1 MSDEPVT
8 TSEVTIERVER
19 GLAILALLERLDGPL
34 ACLRS
39 TRRCCLNWWRFALA
53 RRAGD

>member
-19 GLAILALLERLDGPL
+19 GLAVLALLERLDGSLEYLPIHTTL
-34 ACLRS
+34 SLELVALRA
-39 TRRCCLNWWRFALA
+39 REA
-53 RRAGD
+53 RR